1 MTRHLSISLLVL
13 ASCALLLAQS
23 GQQPKLS
30 VHTQVREDI
39 FAGYIGNDMER
50 FEVGV
55 KKLHEILRE
64 NPENAP
70 ALGWLGSVELYRAV
84 LAREAG
90 KESEFRSLY
99 ARSQETMARARALAP
114 RDFGVVA
121 TTGATLILFA
131 DRLPAE
137 EKLEA
142 YKKGRA
148 LFKELGAVQQKDMDR
163 LPLHLRG
170 ELLAGLAQ
178 SAERLG
184 DWEDAKV
191 YLTQMVN
198 SLGDTPYERKAKKWL
213 EDPASANNSTMVCQ
227 TCHDAGR
234 LENRLKAQKQP

>member
-1 MTRHLSISLLVL
+1 MTRHVSISLLVL
-13 ASCALLLAQS
+13 ACCTLLLAQT
-23 GQQPKLS
+23 GQQPLS

-55 KKLHEILRE
+55 KKLDEMLRE

-70 ALGWLGSVELYRAV
+70 ALGWRGSVDLYRAV

-99 ARSQETMARARALAP
+99 ARSQETMTRARALAP
-114 RDFGVVA
+114 KDFGVVA

-148 LFKELGAVQQKDMDR
+148 LFKELGAAQQTVLDR

-184 DWEDAKV
+184 DWEDAKT
-191 YLTQMVN
+191 YLTQIVN
-198 SLGDTPYERKAKKWL
+198 SLSDSPYERKAKKWL
-213 EDPASANNSTMVCQ
+213 EDPASAKNSTLVCQ

-234 LENRLKAQKQP
+234 LENRLRAQKQP